1 METTDQPQEEEQ
13 VSPEVLVNNDQV
25 KLTFIKA
32 EFYRFTSFRYLFLL
46 DFEIV
51 KKVLQMVVSPYVL

>member
-32 EFYRFTSFRYLFLL
+32 EFHRFTSFRYLFLL

-51 KKVLQMVVSPYVL
+51 KKVLQMVVFPCVL